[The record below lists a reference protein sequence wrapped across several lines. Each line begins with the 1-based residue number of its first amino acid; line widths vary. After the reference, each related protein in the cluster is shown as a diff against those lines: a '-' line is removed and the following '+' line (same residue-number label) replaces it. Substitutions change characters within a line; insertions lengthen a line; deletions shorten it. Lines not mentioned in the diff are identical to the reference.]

1 MLPAGDKPKRVHVF
15 PLAKALVLVGKLI
28 PELQDATRFV
38 EADAEGTVKV
48 RCPCMAAYPK
58 RDWFTLRQKCHIA
71 EHARSRQHVECA
83 YPFSP
88 RAVAPRLL
96 LLCWT
101 ILAAVFPAL
110 RALCS
115 RLCALCVHRPA
126 LPPTAAT
133 ASCCAGL
140 DEDHTIKHRDK
151 RSRANASTVGAGG
164 AGGAALWVCWL
175 RRRPLP
181 SPPSPP
187 PSPPR
192 PRPPPSLCLHKDTC
206 CSQRMAMEVWREAQ
220 GGPSQ
225 GVAAAHRRR
234 LRCHPSPPPLRSPL
248 RTPQLWRLGCPL
260 TSLAAPNSL
269 TMLDEDTIVCG
280 ACECDRGGGCAAL

>member
-164 AGGAALWVCWL
+164 AGGGGALGLLAPAPAPAPAPAGPAPVPAPAPASSFAL
-175 RRRPLP
+175 
-181 SPPSPP
+181 
-187 PSPPR
+187 
-192 PRPPPSLCLHKDTC
+192 
-206 CSQRMAMEVWREAQ
+206 VV
-220 GGPSQ
+220 PSQ
-225 GVAAAHRRR
+225 GHVLLAEDGDGGVAGGAGGSVPGGGSGSSEAPAVPPESAAVAVSIENAAAVASW
-234 LRCHPSPPPLRSPL
+234 LS
-248 RTPQLWRLGCPL
+248 
-260 TSLAAPNSL
+260 
-269 TMLDEDTIVCG
+269 LDEFGSTKLFDN
-280 ACECDRGGGCAAL
+280 A